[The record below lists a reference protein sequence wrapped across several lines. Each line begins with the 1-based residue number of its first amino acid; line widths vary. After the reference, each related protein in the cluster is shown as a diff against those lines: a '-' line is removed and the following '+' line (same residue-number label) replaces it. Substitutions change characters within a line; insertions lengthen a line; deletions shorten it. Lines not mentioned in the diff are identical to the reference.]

1 MSIEWLRQGKSVED
15 TTKLLTASTMLSKV
29 GMIEASEA
37 TELMTSTLNGYKMGA
52 EEAIGLVDKL
62 SAVDLAYA
70 TSAQEIAV
78 AMQYVA
84 SSANQAGVDI
94 DQLIGLIAVGSETT
108 RLSAETIGNA
118 WKTLITRFQNVKLGK
133 FISDEGE
140 DLNQVETI
148 LGQFGI
154 KLRDTED
161 EWRNLGDV
169 IDDIGNKWSKLT
181 SVEKSA
187 IATQV
192 AGTRQAN
199 IFIATMD
206 NYNKVTDATKVSQD
220 SAGTATE
227 KYEHYLDSLDAKVN
241 QFISTWDKMINN
253 MNQGGTFGAV
263 VDAGTK
269 LIEVLDF
276 LINDLNII
284 QTLGIP
290 TALIAGIKIAKD
302 NFSKLQ
308 ESVTNYKSE
317 LNNLKDLYSKVII
330 ETSNKTT
337 IFGNIKPNSDS
348 ISVVWQVR
356 KAVDELN
363 SLKIDNFSTEIQK
376 WSDAVKPLNADIQA
390 LTLNTKGLNAEQIA
404 SVLATNNVSA
414 ADTAAALAKAGYNEQ
429 AIQSALVTSN
439 LATTE
444 NAASIAATGY
454 ATATTAATASTGLLS
469 KAVAGLTA
477 VWNASPFVI
486 ITAVVALISGLVW
499 IIDQCTTSIDEQR
512 EAVEQASQAYESAKG
527 EVESLEQ
534 QIESIS
540 EKLEELNNI
549 PNKTYT
555 TKEEIKQLE
564 EENEKLNE
572 QLVIAKEF
580 ERIKA
585 KDFLN
590 EQQSLVDKTGYNYNY
605 NEEQSGDIKQE
616 FLGSEMQG
624 ASYLDL
630 YNPDDIN
637 SQIGLLDGLKS
648 KVQEL
653 EEEKSRL
660 VNSGNYDLVDIEKID
675 SQIETWQG
683 HYDDLES
690 SMSETLSN
698 VQSFMSAYEDA
709 IDSGVDVSQEQT
721 DTYNMMKN
729 VIDPLLKA
737 LNPDKY
743 EKLKISELLDTSGV
757 DSKID
762 QLEQDL
768 ESGEISAEEY
778 SEQIKD
784 SIQKIWDTIENQPEL
799 KQDLIES
806 GVSPEVFNDLENFE
820 DYLLNILDITYQVS
834 DATSGIDWSTIPDL
848 SNESALLGEFAENI
862 DNLYNK
868 YELLTQA
875 TQEYNENGY
884 ITTSLFKDLVDNNLV
899 QYLSLTEDGL
909 IANTNA
915 LNNESSALIANAQNT
930 VKSSLFKELNRIAT
944 EGLTDAEWLSKQ
956 ASEASSD
963 SNQELFNTLANGVGD
978 ILSAAQAI
986 EIYNSKLGAEH
997 DFSDQQIQ
1005 VESVFA
1011 TYQKQMSAINSIA
1024 NSLQGSLGG
1033 LSSSI
1038 DKTGDSAEDATQK
1051 LEDLKGA
1058 LNDDRKAIEDL
1069 LDLTMDMLKQQYQ
1082 DEIDALEEVVE
1093 GIEEAHK
1100 TEQDRFD
1107 DRKEAAK
1114 NAYDLEID
1122 RIDNLSDE
1130 WEDYYDEQKESL
1142 EDELDSYQK
1151 KIDAELKLLQLKE
1164 EEYQYEKELEEKID
1178 DVADIQDQ
1186 LAALEFDNSIE
1197 AQKKKLEL
1205 AEELAEKQEDLD
1217 EFQHDHD
1224 VELSEDALNNE
1235 LERFEDLQNKK
1246 LDALEKENEKKKE
1259 YYEEEKERLKDLYD
1273 NAIEQIEKESEAE
1286 TAAYEKRKEEKEEEI
1301 ERIEEYINREVNLRN
1316 EAIALIEARTDKFY
1330 QDLIQYNREYG
1341 TGVNRHPIYSDMY

>member
-1 MSIEWLRQGKSVED
+1 MENYDKVLKYTE
-15 TTKLLTASTMLSKV
+15 AST
-29 GMIEASEA
+29 E
-37 TELMTSTLNGYKMGA
+37 
-52 EEAIGLVDKL
+52 
-62 SAVDLAYA
+62 
-70 TSAQEIAV
+70 
-78 AMQYVA
+78 
-84 SSANQAGVDI
+84 
-94 DQLIGLIAVGSETT
+94 
-108 RLSAETIGNA
+108 
-118 WKTLITRFQNVKLGK
+118 
-133 FISDEGE
+133 
-140 DLNQVETI
+140 
-148 LGQFGI
+148 
-154 KLRDTED
+154 
-161 EWRNLGDV
+161 
-169 IDDIGNKWSKLT
+169 
-181 SVEKSA
+181 
-187 IATQV
+187 
-192 AGTRQAN
+192 
-199 IFIATMD
+199 
-206 NYNKVTDATKVSQD
+206 
-220 SAGTATE
+220 SAGTANE
-227 KYEHYLDSLDAKVN
+227 KYEAVLESLDAKIN
-241 QFISTWDKMINN
+241 TLTSTWDKMINN
-253 MNQGGTFGAV
+253 MNQSGTFAAV
-263 VDAGTK
+263 IDSGTK
-269 LIEVLDF
+269 LIEILDVI
-276 LINDLNII
+276 INDW
-284 QTLGIP
+284 GILQNLVFP
-290 TALIAGIKIAKD
+290 VAAIAGIKTAISSFQKYKNTLKELNDIYTKVIVNTTQPNIFNGKLIANKD
-302 NFSKLQ
+302 SISTIKQVSQAL
-308 ESVTNYKSE
+308 KD
-317 LNNLKDLYSKVII
+317 LNNLKVSDF
-330 ETSNKTT
+330 SNEFQTWAK
-337 IFGNIKPNSDS
+337 
-348 ISVVWQVR
+348 
-356 KAVDELN
+356 
-363 SLKIDNFSTEIQK
+363 
-376 WSDAVKPLNADIQA
+376 AVKPLNADIQA
-390 LTLNTKGLNAEQIA
+390 LTLNSKGLNAQQIA
-404 SVLATNNVSA
+404 LVMATNNVSA
-414 ADTAAALAKAGYNEQ
+414 ADTAAALAKAGYNKQ
-429 AIQSALVTSN
+429 TIQSALVTSN

-444 NAASIAATGY
+444 NAASIAAVGY
-454 ATATTAATASTGLLS
+454 ATATTAATGATSLFS
-469 KAVAGLTA
+469 KAVAALSA

-486 ITAVVALISGLVW
+486 ITAVVAAISGLVW
-499 IIDQCTTSIDEQR
+499 IIDQCTMSIEEQR

-527 EVESLEQ
+527 EVENLEQ

-540 EKLEELNNI
+540 GKLDELRNI
-549 PNKTYT
+549 PNRTWVT
-555 TKEEIKQLE
+555 EEEIEQLE
-564 EENEKLNE
+564 IQNEKLNE
-572 QLVIAKEF
+572 QLIIAKEL

-585 KDFLN
+585 KDLLN

-605 NEEQSGDIKQE
+605 NEEQSGNIKQE

-624 ASYLDL
+624 ASYLAL

-637 SQIGLLDGLKS
+637 SQIGLLDGLES
-648 KVQEL
+648 KIQEL

-660 VNSGNYDLVDIEKID
+660 VNSENPDLIDIEEID

-683 HYDDLES
+683 HYDALES

-721 DTYNMMKN
+721 NLYNMMKN
-729 VIDPLLKA
+729 VIDPLFKA
-737 LNPDKY
+737 LNPDEY

-757 DSKID
+757 DSKIEE
-762 QLEQDL
+762 LKESL
-768 ESGEISAEEY
+768 ESGEISTEEY
-778 SEQIKD
+778 SAQIKD
-784 SIQKIWDTIENQPEL
+784 AIQDIWDLIKKNPEL
-799 KQDLIES
+799 KEGLIEA
-806 GVSPEVFNDLENFE
+806 GVPPEVFNNFEDLE
-820 DYLLNILDITYQVS
+820 DYLLEVLDITYDLS
-834 DATSGIDWSTIPDL
+834 DATNEIDWSSIPDL
-848 SNESALLGEFAENI
+848 SNESDLLGEFAENI

-868 YELLTQA
+868 YELLSQA

-915 LNNESSALIANAQNT
+915 LNNESNALIANAQNT
-930 VKSSLFKELNRIAT
+930 VKASLLKELNRIAT
-944 EGLTDAEWLSKQ
+944 EGLTDEEWLAKQ

-986 EIYNSKLGAEH
+986 EIYNNKLGVKH
-997 DFSDQQIQ
+997 DFSGQQAQ

-1033 LSSSI
+1033 LSSGI
-1038 DKTGDSAEDATQK
+1038 DKTRDSAEDATEK
-1051 LEDLKGA
+1051 LEDLKDT
-1058 LNDDRKAIEDL
+1058 LNDDRNAIEDL

-1082 DEIDALEEVVE
+1082 DEIDALEKVIE
-1093 GIEEAHK
+1093 GIEDAHE

-1114 NAYDLEID
+1114 DAYDLEID

-1130 WEDYYDEQKESL
+1130 WEDYYDEQKEAL

-1164 EEYQYEKELEEKID
+1164 EEYQYEKELEEKIS

-1235 LERFEDLQNKK
+1235 LDRFEDLQNKK

-1286 TAAYEKRKEEKEEEI
+1286 TEAYEKRKEEKEEEI
-1301 ERIEEYINREVNLRN
+1301 ETIEEYINREVNLRN
-1316 EAIALIEARTDKFY
+1316 EAISLIEARTDKFY